1 MYEIQQLHRKMLKEL
16 FLSMDDDGS
25 GKLEEPEIKML
36 AISLGTARHR
46 KPGWGGQGREGLV
59 GSSSCAESGA
69 FGLPGQK
76 LTQSEI
82 LAAMKEMDE
91 DGDTQFI
98 LPTGTF

>member
-1 MYEIQQLHRKMLKEL
+1 MTTAPASSRNLRSKCWQS
-16 FLSMDDDGS
+16 LSVQHATGS
-25 GKLEEPEIKML
+25 RAE
-36 AISLGTARHR
+36 
-46 KPGWGGQGREGLV
+46 GGQGREGLV
-59 GSSSCAESGA
+59 GSSGCAESGA

-98 LPTGTF
+98 LPLLALSGKKRVK

>member
-1 MYEIQQLHRKMLKEL
+1 M
-16 FLSMDDDGS
+16 
-25 GKLEEPEIKML
+25 
-36 AISLGTARHR
+36 
-46 KPGWGGQGREGLV
+46 
-59 GSSSCAESGA
+59 GSSGCAESGA

-98 LPTGTF
+98 LPLLAFFCQEKRERNECFFVQVRVR